1 MTTLRQVFSISEL
14 RKKLFFT
21 FALLAACRI
30 GVFIPVPGI
39 DGERAVAY
47 FKQVLGASQN
57 LFQLADIFSGGAFAQ
72 MTVIALGVVPYIS
85 ASIIVQLLLV
95 FMPSLQR
102 EVKESPEQGKR
113 QIGRLTR
120 LFTVGL
126 AVIQSLLFAKFA
138 LRMNLVIPG
147 IVLPVI
153 VSPKLFSAP
162 ILFYLTTVIS
172 MTTGTLLL
180 MWIGEQI
187 SDKGIGNGVSL
198 IITLGILASFPSVI
212 GSIVNKMNLGSQE
225 AAQLGLIS
233 LLVLCAVFIFV
244 LVTTIFMIEGVRK
257 IPVQYA
263 RRIVGRREYPGGGAY
278 LPLKVN
284 YAGIIPVIF
293 ASSLLMFPAT
303 VGQFMASESSWFKR
317 LSVLLSPG
325 SVVYSIC
332 YVLLIIF
339 FTYFWT
345 ATQFRPE
352 QIASEMKKNNA
363 FIPGIKQGKATQVYL
378 EYTMNRV
385 TLLGAVFLAF
395 VAILPSILGRFLQV
409 DTNVSYFLGGTAML
423 IVVGVILDSMKQIDA
438 FLLMKRYDGFLKN
451 DRSSRGKR

>member
-1 MTTLRQVFSISEL
+1 MTTLRQIFSIAEL

-39 DGERAVAY
+39 NGERAVAY
-47 FKQVLGASQN
+47 FKQLLGSSQN

-95 FMPSLQR
+95 FMPSIQR
-102 EVKESPEQGKR
+102 EMRESPDQGKR
-113 QIGRLTR
+113 KIGRLTR

-126 AVIQSLLFAKFA
+126 AFIQSLLFAKFA
-138 LRMNLVIPG
+138 LKMNMAIPG
-147 IVLPVI
+147 IVLPTLL
-153 VSPKLFSAP
+153 SSKLFGAP
-162 ILFYLTTVIS
+162 WIFYLTTVIV

-198 IITLGILASFPSVI
+198 IISLGILASFPSVL
-212 GSIVNKMNLGSQE
+212 GSIVNKLNLGSQDPS
-225 AAQLGLIS
+225 QLGLFS
-233 LLVLCAVFIFV
+233 LLLLCLIFVFV
-244 LVTTIFMIEGVRK
+244 LVTTILIIEGVRK

-263 RRIVGRREYPGGGAY
+263 RRVIGRREIPGGGSY

-284 YAGIIPVIF
+284 YAGVIPVIF

-303 VGQFMASESSWFKR
+303 IGQFMSSDSSWLKR
-317 LSVLLSPG
+317 VAMMLSPG
-325 SVVYSIC
+325 SWVYSSC

-345 ATQFRPE
+345 ATQFHPE

-363 FIPGIKQGKATQVYL
+363 FIPGIRQGKPTQTYL

-385 TLLGAVFLAF
+385 TLLGAVFLA
-395 VAILPSILGRFLQV
+395 VIAILPSILGRVLNV
-409 DTNVSYFLGGTAML
+409 DANVSYFLGGTAML
-423 IVVGVILDSMKQIDA
+423 IVVGVVLDTMKQVDA
-438 FLLMKRYDGFLKN
+438 FLLMRRYDSFLKK
-451 DRSSRGKR
+451 DRSKGRH